1 MDVMVN
7 SDVNRYDPAAAY
19 SGQPAL
25 SAGAEGRAAPRFT
38 LLVRT
43 AKLVADGREYL
54 CILRDVS
61 ATGCKVRLF
70 HPVPAHATLMLE
82 SANGEHYPMEMVWNR
97 DDHAGFRFFA
107 EIDVNSLID
116 DSRSP
121 YPKRQIRMRA
131 GYPAKVFANGRE
143 LDVVL
148 NDISQQGACIECPE
162 RLMLRQSLR
171 IEVAGFPPI
180 FAKVC
185 WRQSPRHGLVFD
197 RGFLLEELALNLTQM
212 HERAQHDSGG
222 LRAAS

>member
-1 MDVMVN
+1 MVS
-7 SDVNRYDPAAAY
+7 SDVNRYDPSGAYAA
-19 SGQPAL
+19 QPAAL
-25 SAGAEGRAAPRFT
+25 AGMEGRVAPRFT

-70 HPVPAHATLMLE
+70 HPVPAHTAMALE

-97 DDHAGFRFFA
+97 DGHAGFRFFE
-107 EIDVNSLID
+107 EIDVSHLID

-121 YPKRQIRMRA
+121 YPKRQIRMRTNV
-131 GYPAKVFANGRE
+131 PARVIANGRE
-143 LDVVL
+143 LDVQL
-148 NDISQQGACIECPE
+148 RDISQQGACIECPE

-171 IEVAGFPPI
+171 IEVDGFPPI

-185 WRQSPRHGLVFD
+185 WRQAPRHGLVFD
-197 RGFLLEELALNLTQM
+197 RGFLLEELALNMTHL
-212 HERAQHDSGG
+212 HESHGG
-222 LRAAS
+222 PGTGGMRVAS